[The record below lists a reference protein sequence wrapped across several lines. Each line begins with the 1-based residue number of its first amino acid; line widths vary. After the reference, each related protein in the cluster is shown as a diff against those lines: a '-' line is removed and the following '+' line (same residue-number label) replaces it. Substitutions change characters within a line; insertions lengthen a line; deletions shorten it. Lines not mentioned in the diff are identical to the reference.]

1 MNNTLENINE
11 IMIVKKELKNIL
23 TAIGVEPDD
32 KFDNYAY
39 LFSYALSL
47 INDKTN
53 DINGE

>member
-23 TAIGVEPDD
+23 TAVGVEPDD

-39 LFSYALSL
+39 LFSYALTL
-47 INDKTN
+47 MNNKANI
-53 DINGE
+53 INGE